1 MKIKNNPF
9 LIASLAVITA
19 FTFQASAARIYK
31 DVTTTDLN
39 AVENWATTSGGATDP
54 TSISTSDALRFNEI
68 FAPTS
73 ATNYTASLSA
83 DLSVGGI
90 QLDSGSLNGGTAT
103 GNVII
108 SSGNTLTLNGASLTD
123 INYSNAGIVINS
135 ATGGTLTINPDI
147 IVGANQQWVTSR
159 ALTVTGGI
167 NLNAN
172 TLSFNTAGTANVM
185 TLSGVISGTG
195 SLNKTAGTGTLTLNN
210 TDNNF
215 EGTVTLVGGTTNITK
230 LTNGGSNSSL
240 GKGSSSIV
248 FNGATLSYTGT
259 TTDTTDRVI
268 DMRAGAA
275 INNNGVGGQIT
286 ITAANV
292 SQGGTASA
300 RILSLGGSNTNDNT
314 FNSILGNS
322 GSGTSISTL
331 QKNGTGKWII
341 TGTQLYTGA
350 TIVNAGLLAIGGS
363 TILGGATGSTAD
375 AGNIV
380 FGQNLNSGRLEFV
393 TVANLGAADQIRFRN
408 TGGTAGLGG
417 ALVYVGTTDE
427 TLSKTIQCDTS
438 IGIRLESNSVGGKL
452 TYNGP
457 FSQTNR
463 MLYLGGTG
471 TGDNTLATAFTGTG
485 GLTKRDAGTWILTGT
500 NTYTGDTTVMDG
512 VLTVSGTSIAN
523 GNKLIING
531 GKVAST
537 GIEIV
542 NTLFFGTTQQVAGT
556 WGATGS
562 GATYIDD
569 TRFSGLAGVVIVNTG
584 PPTYASWTS
593 TNGVVGQAADLDHD
607 NDGVPNGVEYFIGG
621 PTGNTTG
628 FTSLPGVTTT
638 MGSLSVTWTKAASY
652 TGTYGTD
659 FFVETSTTLEAGSW
673 TTEVVSPN
681 SGFTVVVSGNNV
693 TFTFPAAGPAKKFA
707 RLKVTGP

>member
-1 MKIKNNPF
+1 
-9 LIASLAVITA
+9 
-19 FTFQASAARIYK
+19 
-31 DVTTTDLN
+31 
-39 AVENWATTSGGATDP
+39 
-54 TSISTSDALRFNEI
+54 
-68 FAPTS
+68 
-73 ATNYTASLSA
+73 
-83 DLSVGGI
+83 
-90 QLDSGSLNGGTAT
+90 
-103 GNVII
+103 
-108 SSGNTLTLNGASLTD
+108 
-123 INYSNAGIVINS
+123 
-135 ATGGTLTINPDI
+135 
-147 IVGANQQWVTSR
+147 
-159 ALTVTGGI
+159 
-167 NLNAN
+167 
-172 TLSFNTAGTANVM
+172 
-185 TLSGVISGTG
+185 
-195 SLNKTAGTGTLTLNN
+195 
-210 TDNNF
+210 
-215 EGTVTLVGGTTNITK
+215 
-230 LTNGGSNSSL
+230 
-240 GKGSSSIV
+240 
-248 FNGATLSYTGT
+248 
-259 TTDTTDRVI
+259 
-268 DMRAGAA
+268 
-275 INNNGVGGQIT
+275 
-286 ITAANV
+286 
-292 SQGGTASA
+292 
-300 RILSLGGSNTNDNT
+300 
-314 FNSILGNS
+314 
-322 GSGTSISTL
+322 
-331 QKNGTGKWII
+331 
-341 TGTQLYTGA
+341 
-350 TIVNAGLLAIGGS
+350 
-363 TILGGATGSTAD
+363 
-375 AGNIV
+375 
-380 FGQNLNSGRLEFV
+380 
-393 TVANLGAADQIRFRN
+393 
-408 TGGTAGLGG
+408 
-417 ALVYVGTTDE
+417 
-427 TLSKTIQCDTS
+427 
-438 IGIRLESNSVGGKL
+438 
-452 TYNGP
+452 
-457 FSQTNR
+457 

>member
-83 DLSVGGI
+83 NLSVGGI

-457 FSQTNR
+457 VSQTNR

>member
-83 DLSVGGI
+83 NLSVGGI

-512 VLTVSGTSIAN
+512 VFTVSGTSIAN

>member
-485 GLTKRDAGTWILTGT
+485 ALTKRDAGTWILTGT

>member
-83 DLSVGGI
+83 NLSVGGI

-512 VLTVSGTSIAN
+512 VFTVSGTSIAN

-707 RLKVTGP
+707 RLKITGP

>member
-83 DLSVGGI
+83 NLSVGGI

-471 TGDNTLATAFTGTG
+471 TGDNTLATAFPGYSLAQT
-485 GLTKRDAGTWILTGT
+485 LTL
-500 NTYTGDTTVMDG
+500 
-512 VLTVSGTSIAN
+512 
-523 GNKLIING
+523 
-531 GKVAST
+531 
-537 GIEIV
+537 
-542 NTLFFGTTQQVAGT
+542 
-556 WGATGS
+556 AT
-562 GATYIDD
+562 
-569 TRFSGLAGVVIVNTG
+569 
-584 PPTYASWTS
+584 PPSWTAFSLYREPRLRMEINSSS
-593 TNGVVGQAADLDHD
+593 TVARWLQQASRSSTHFSSAQHSKSQALGEQLDQALL
-607 NDGVPNGVEYFIGG
+607 
-621 PTGNTTG
+621 TLTTPD
-628 FTSLPGVTTT
+628 SL
-638 MGSLSVTWTKAASY
+638 GSQ
-652 TGTYGTD
+652 
-659 FFVETSTTLEAGSW
+659 
-673 TTEVVSPN
+673 VS
-681 SGFTVVVSGNNV
+681 
-693 TFTFPAAGPAKKFA
+693 
-707 RLKVTGP
+707 

>member
-83 DLSVGGI
+83 NLSVGGI

-512 VLTVSGTSIAN
+512 VFTVSGTSIAN

-681 SGFTVVVSGNNV
+681 SGFTVVVSANNV

-707 RLKVTGP
+707 RLKITGP

>member
-83 DLSVGGI
+83 NLSVGGI

-230 LTNGGSNSSL
+230 ITNGGSNSSL

>member
-83 DLSVGGI
+83 NLSVGGI

-438 IGIRLESNSVGGKL
+438 IGIRLESNSVGG
-452 TYNGP
+452 
-457 FSQTNR
+457 
-463 MLYLGGTG
+463 
-471 TGDNTLATAFTGTG
+471 
-485 GLTKRDAGTWILTGT
+485 
-500 NTYTGDTTVMDG
+500 
-512 VLTVSGTSIAN
+512 
-523 GNKLIING
+523 
-531 GKVAST
+531 
-537 GIEIV
+537 
-542 NTLFFGTTQQVAGT
+542 
-556 WGATGS
+556 
-562 GATYIDD
+562 
-569 TRFSGLAGVVIVNTG
+569 
-584 PPTYASWTS
+584 
-593 TNGVVGQAADLDHD
+593 
-607 NDGVPNGVEYFIGG
+607 
-621 PTGNTTG
+621 
-628 FTSLPGVTTT
+628 
-638 MGSLSVTWTKAASY
+638 
-652 TGTYGTD
+652 
-659 FFVETSTTLEAGSW
+659 
-673 TTEVVSPN
+673 
-681 SGFTVVVSGNNV
+681 
-693 TFTFPAAGPAKKFA
+693 
-707 RLKVTGP
+707 

>member
-230 LTNGGSNSSL
+230 LTNGGSNSL
-240 GKGSSSIV
+240 
-248 FNGATLSYTGT
+248 
-259 TTDTTDRVI
+259 
-268 DMRAGAA
+268 M
-275 INNNGVGGQIT
+275 
-286 ITAANV
+286 
-292 SQGGTASA
+292 
-300 RILSLGGSNTNDNT
+300 
-314 FNSILGNS
+314 
-322 GSGTSISTL
+322 
-331 QKNGTGKWII
+331 
-341 TGTQLYTGA
+341 
-350 TIVNAGLLAIGGS
+350 
-363 TILGGATGSTAD
+363 
-375 AGNIV
+375 
-380 FGQNLNSGRLEFV
+380 
-393 TVANLGAADQIRFRN
+393 
-408 TGGTAGLGG
+408 
-417 ALVYVGTTDE
+417 
-427 TLSKTIQCDTS
+427 
-438 IGIRLESNSVGGKL
+438 
-452 TYNGP
+452 
-457 FSQTNR
+457 
-463 MLYLGGTG
+463 
-471 TGDNTLATAFTGTG
+471 
-485 GLTKRDAGTWILTGT
+485 
-500 NTYTGDTTVMDG
+500 
-512 VLTVSGTSIAN
+512 
-523 GNKLIING
+523 
-531 GKVAST
+531 
-537 GIEIV
+537 
-542 NTLFFGTTQQVAGT
+542 
-556 WGATGS
+556 
-562 GATYIDD
+562 
-569 TRFSGLAGVVIVNTG
+569 
-584 PPTYASWTS
+584 
-593 TNGVVGQAADLDHD
+593 
-607 NDGVPNGVEYFIGG
+607 VP
-621 PTGNTTG
+621 
-628 FTSLPGVTTT
+628 
-638 MGSLSVTWTKAASY
+638 
-652 TGTYGTD
+652 
-659 FFVETSTTLEAGSW
+659 
-673 TTEVVSPN
+673 
-681 SGFTVVVSGNNV
+681 
-693 TFTFPAAGPAKKFA
+693 
-707 RLKVTGP
+707 R